1 MSVVGAL
8 LRRNLRIYFRD
19 RLGVFFSLLGALV
32 LFVLYML
39 FLRSLQTSSLES
51 SFPNATTG
59 TVSAFVDT
67 WMFAGIIGITTITTG
82 LGAFT
87 IFVDDAATA
96 RFRDFV
102 VSPIRRSQLVL
113 GYLLSS
119 VVVALIMSMLI
130 FALSLLYMFFVDG
143 LVLTVARI
151 AAIVGIVA
159 LSCTAFAALSAFAV
173 SFVRTP
179 GAFAA
184 LSTIVGTTLGFLAG
198 AYVPIGLF
206 PEGVRN
212 LINAMPFGQTAT
224 LIRQQLS
231 EPTVEALTHGQP
243 EAATHLNELFGIT
256 ASVGDWQVPTGYV
269 VAVLLAMAVLFTA
282 LATLR
287 IRRRLR

>member
-1 MSVVGAL
+1 MSVIGAI

-51 SFPNATTG
+51 SFPHATTG
-59 TVSAFVDT
+59 EISAFVDT

-87 IFVDDAATA
+87 TFVDDAATA

-119 VVVALIMSMLI
+119 VTVALIMSLVI
-130 FALSLLYMFFVDG
+130 LALSLLYMLIVDG
-143 LVLTVARI
+143 LVLTVGQI
-151 AAIVGIVA
+151 AAVLGLTV
-159 LSCTAFAALSAFAV
+159 LSCTGFAALSAFAV

-184 LSTIVGTTLGFLAG
+184 LSTIAGTTLGFLAG
-198 AYVPIGLF
+198 AYVPVGLF
-206 PEGVRN
+206 PEGVAN

-231 EPTVEALTHGQP
+231 QQTLDTLTAGQP
-243 EAATHLNELFGIT
+243 QAAAHISQLFGIT
-256 ASVGDWQVPTGYV
+256 AAVGDWQVPAGYV
-269 VAVLLAMAVLFTA
+269 IAVLLAMAVVFTT

>member
-1 MSVVGAL
+1 MSVVLAL

-59 TVSAFVDT
+59 TISAFVDT

-151 AAIVGIVA
+151 ATVVGIVI

-231 EPTVEALTHGQP
+231 EQTVETLTHGQP
-243 EAATHLNELFGIT
+243 EAATHLNQLFGIT
-256 ASVGDWQVPTGYV
+256 AAVGDWQVPTGYV
-269 VAVLLAMAVLFTA
+269 VGVLLAMAVLFTT

>member
-1 MSVVGAL
+1 
-8 LRRNLRIYFRD
+8 
-19 RLGVFFSLLGALV
+19 
-32 LFVLYML
+32 
-39 FLRSLQTSSLES
+39 
-51 SFPNATTG
+51 
-59 TVSAFVDT
+59 
-67 WMFAGIIGITTITTG
+67 MFAGIIGITTITTG

-87 IFVDDAATA
+87 IFIDDSATA

-119 VVVALIMSMLI
+119 VIVALIMSMLI

-143 LVLTVARI
+143 LVLSVARI
-151 AAIVGIVA
+151 AAVVGVVV
-159 LSCTAFAALSAFAV
+159 LSCTAFAALSAFIV

-231 EPTVEALTHGQP
+231 EPTVDTLTHGQA